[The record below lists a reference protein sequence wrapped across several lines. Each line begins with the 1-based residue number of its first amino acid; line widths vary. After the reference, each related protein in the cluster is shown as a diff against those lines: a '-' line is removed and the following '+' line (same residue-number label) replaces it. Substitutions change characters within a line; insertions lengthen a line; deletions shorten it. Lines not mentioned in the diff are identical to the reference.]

1 MFGSSEWRKVG
12 RETVRE
18 KKKKRRKRRDENI
31 YLMVV
36 VERHY

>member
-1 MFGSSEWRKVG
+1 VNGG
-12 RETVRE
+12 RWDEKQRE
-18 KKKKRRKRRDENI
+18 KRKKRRKRRDENI

>member
-12 RETVRE
+12 REIGRE
-18 KKKKRRKRRDENI
+18 KKKKRKRRDENI
-31 YLMVV
+31 YLMVMM